1 MISIDFNALWPSVTK
16 YETKFYFQ
24 LFSEASV
31 TSNGPA
37 AKRVRN
43 DSIDAIEPNSKKRCE
58 TVADVKHDVE
68 TKSKE
73 DEQTSKNLHEADD
86 ETKSVA
92 SFDEIDSSNPRNI
105 LATDFRLEICLK
117 CGAHAKGEHANVSYC
132 FSEHMCDSKKPPD
145 QNDYLVAIC
154 AIANAMNMY
163 TNNVAPC
170 SGYTTST
177 PNTSMN
183 ETAEPKASAIA
194 STASNQPFNV
204 SNVGRVLHDLLE

>member
-1 MISIDFNALWPSVTK
+1 MTK

-73 DEQTSKNLHEADD
+73 DEQTSKNLHDGGKCISRSELPCGMVDGQYRLFCIVNAANSQNFCSSTYRAPDIKRAFNEAYITLSKAIENATNEESTNVLNRIVSVSDD
-86 ETKSVA
+86 IIEYRKWIRDH
-92 SFDEIDSSNPRNI
+92 FDSSGN
-105 LATDFRLEICLK
+105 RLE
-117 CGAHAKGEHANVSYC
+117 
-132 FSEHMCDSKKPPD
+132 
-145 QNDYLVAIC
+145 
-154 AIANAMNMY
+154 
-163 TNNVAPC
+163 
-170 SGYTTST
+170 
-177 PNTSMN
+177 
-183 ETAEPKASAIA
+183 
-194 STASNQPFNV
+194 
-204 SNVGRVLHDLLE
+204 